1 MSLGTVLAEL
11 VKTYRKLE
19 ITALVQNTSHI
30 EVVRNL
36 GIELVQDNFS
46 DTNLISSHVR
56 AADISVK

>member
-1 MSLGTVLAEL
+1 MLAEL